1 MFKNKAFILGFVL
14 MIITQLSYSQNN
26 TNSPY
31 TRFGYG
37 DITDSNSGEQRA
49 MGGLSIGTRSKYGIN
64 TVNPASYSVV
74 DSMTFM
80 FDVGV
85 SALVSRF
92 SDSNTTT
99 NKMNSNLEYITMQ
112 FPLWKKVGFSA
123 GLLPY
128 SFSGYDFS
136 TSSYLPLDIYPDTV
150 TTTQR
155 FYGNG
160 GVNQVYSGLSINLF
174 DHLSLGVNAYY
185 MFGSSINSREL
196 TFGSTDFYPS
206 YQVDSITVS
215 SFRFRYGLQY
225 FNTFNQKH
233 FVSLGAIYE
242 MKMKFNAEFSEMTGS
257 VDAEST
263 PYQSVNKDF
272 EMPEMFGAG
281 IQYTYNNQLTLGF
294 DYTLQKWADAKYLGV
309 TDTLSNRSKF
319 VIGAEYLPNPKSRK
333 FLDQVR
339 YRAGINMSDPYYK
352 LGGLTQPKNFG
363 ITFGIGLPL
372 KNSSTIIN
380 TTFEYGKIG
389 KSGLL
394 REDYFKFTFNAT
406 FNENWFFKRKL

>member
-1 MFKNKAFILGFVL
+1 MFKNKTFILVFVL
-14 MIITQLSYSQNN
+14 LIIAQLSYSQNN

-49 MGGLSIGTRSKYGIN
+49 MGGLSIGARSKYGIN
-64 TVNPASYSVV
+64 TINPASYSVV

-92 SDSNTTT
+92 SDSKVTT
-99 NKMNSNLEYITMQ
+99 NKMNANLEYISMQ

-128 SFSGYDFS
+128 SFSGYNFS
-136 TSSYLPLDIYPDTV
+136 TVSNLPLDIYPDTV
-150 TTTQR
+150 STTQR
-155 FYGNG
+155 FFGNG

-174 DHLSLGVNAYY
+174 EHLSLGVNAYY

-196 TFGSTDFYPS
+196 RFGKTDFYPS
-206 YQVDSITVS
+206 YQMDSITVS

-225 FNTFNQKH
+225 FNTFDKKH
-233 FVSLGAIYE
+233 FISLGAIYE

-257 VDAEST
+257 VAQERT
-263 PYQSVNKDF
+263 PFQPVNKEF

-333 FLDQVR
+333 YFDQVR
-339 YRAGINMSDPYYK
+339 YRAGINLSDPYYK
-352 LGGLTQPKNFG
+352 IGGQTQPKNFG

-372 KNSSTIIN
+372 KNSATVLN
-380 TTFEYGKIG
+380 TTVEYGKIG

-394 REDYFKFTFNAT
+394 REDYFKFTLNAT

>member
-128 SFSGYDFS
+128 SFSGYNFS
-136 TSSYLPLDIYPDTV
+136 TSSYLPLDTYPDTV

-196 TFGSTDFYPS
+196 TFGTTNFYPS
-206 YQVDSITVS
+206 YQIDSITVS

-257 VDAEST
+257 VNAEST

-272 EMPEMFGAG
+272 EMPEMLGAG

-339 YRAGINMSDPYYK
+339 YRAGINMSEPYYK
-352 LGGLTQPKNFG
+352 LGGQTQPKNFG

-372 KNSSTIIN
+372 KNSSTLIN

>member
-92 SDSNTTT
+92 SDSNTTN

>member
-1 MFKNKAFILGFVL
+1 MFKNKTLILGFL
-14 MIITQLSYSQNN
+14 LLIITQLSYSQNN

-85 SALVSRF
+85 SALISRF
-92 SDSNTTT
+92 SDSKMTT
-99 NKMNSNLEYITMQ
+99 NKMNANLEYISMQ

-128 SFSGYDFS
+128 SFSGYNFS
-136 TSSYLPLDIYPDTV
+136 TTSNLPLDLYPDTV
-150 TTTQR
+150 KITQN
-155 FYGNG
+155 FMGNG

-174 DHLSLGVNAYY
+174 DHLSIGVNAYY
-185 MFGSSINSREL
+185 MFGSSINTREL
-196 TFGSTDFYPS
+196 RFGKKDFYPS
-206 YQVDSITVS
+206 YQMDSITVS
-215 SFRFRYGLQY
+215 SFRFRYGMQY
-225 FNTFNQKH
+225 HNTFAEKH

-242 MKMKFNAEFSEMTGS
+242 MKMKFNAEFSELTGS
-257 VDAEST
+257 VDQEVT
-263 PYQSVNKDF
+263 PFLPVNKEF
-272 EMPEMFGAG
+272 EMPEMLGAG
-281 IQYTYNNQLTLGF
+281 IQYTYNNQLTLGL
-294 DYTLQKWADAKYLGV
+294 DYTIQNWGDAKFLGV
-309 TDTLSNRSKF
+309 RDTLTNRSKF
-319 VIGAEYLPNPKSRK
+319 VIGGEYLPNPKSRK
-333 FLDQVR
+333 YFDQVR
-339 YRAGINMSDPYYK
+339 YRAGFNMSDPYYK
-352 LGGLTQPKNFG
+352 IGGQTQPRNFG

-372 KNSSTIIN
+372 KNSATVVN

-394 REDYFKFTFNAT
+394 REDYFKFTLNAT
-406 FNENWFFKRKL
+406 FTENWFFKRKL

>member
-1 MFKNKAFILGFVL
+1 M
-14 MIITQLSYSQNN
+14 
-26 TNSPY
+26 
-31 TRFGYG
+31 
-37 DITDSNSGEQRA
+37 
-49 MGGLSIGTRSKYGIN
+49 
-64 TVNPASYSVV
+64 
-74 DSMTFM
+74 
-80 FDVGV
+80 
-85 SALVSRF
+85 
-92 SDSNTTT
+92 
-99 NKMNSNLEYITMQ
+99 
-112 FPLWKKVGFSA
+112 
-123 GLLPY
+123 
-128 SFSGYDFS
+128 
-136 TSSYLPLDIYPDTV
+136 
-150 TTTQR
+150 
-155 FYGNG
+155 
-160 GVNQVYSGLSINLF
+160 
-174 DHLSLGVNAYY
+174 GVNAYY